1 MAKKMFE
8 VEIRNNG
15 PKGYETAVSLRMPAT
30 WSEFHDALQKAR
42 IKDGRSCGNE
52 LLYVGYDGLQR
63 GMIGRNINLYDLNL
77 LAQRLTAL
85 TPEEN
90 TGMETL
96 LAMEWSRHRGSVS
109 LEHLINLTYNTD
121 VCCLAPQ
128 VSNFQELGAFLYES
142 EMLSKEAMALLDT
155 TEEGSEF
162 RASLLKLM
170 AEQHKEDHG
179 GVFTKRG
186 YAELGGEIKPIYMYQ
201 PGETIYF
208 HRSGAPVVLEV
219 RKGFFND
226 PQYDN
231 DNTAILNLP
240 AIDKDIWQAV
250 EAVDAASVE
259 ECVFRC
265 TDCLIPS
272 LRDAIDEALEDGGLD
287 QVREFAGQLA
297 QKERTWGAA
306 EFIRYKA
313 LLAASGQPSLG
324 NAAQLLEEAEQYELL
339 PEVAETWDYVEL
351 MAREKYPDLPPEL
364 FQTPQAANVGRTM
377 LEEGNATIADYG
389 LLRRKDGQ
397 PLPSFTQEHQSEEVS
412 SPQMVGM

>member
-90 TGMETL
+90 TGMEAL
-96 LAMEWSRHRGSVS
+96 LAMEWSRRRGPVS

-128 VSNFQELGAFLYES
+128 VSNLQELGAFLYEN

-155 TEEGSEF
+155 TEEDSEF
-162 RASLLKLM
+162 RASLLKLLG
-170 AEQHKEDHG
+170 EQHKEDHG

-186 YAELGGEIKPIYMYQ
+186 YAELGGEIRPVYAYQ
-201 PGETIYF
+201 PGETTYF
-208 HRSGAPVVLEV
+208 QRSGAPVVLEV

-231 DNTAILNLP
+231 DKTAILNLP
-240 AIDKDIWQAV
+240 AIDKGVWQAV
-250 EAVDAASVE
+250 EAVEAVSAE
-259 ECVFRC
+259 ECAFHC
-265 TDCLIPS
+265 TECLIPS
-272 LRDAIDEALEDGGLD
+272 LRDTIDEALEDGGLA
-287 QVREFAGQLA
+287 QVNEFARELA
-297 QKERTWGAA
+297 QKKRSW
-306 EFIRYKA
+306 
-313 LLAASGQPSLG
+313 SGQPSLG
-324 NAAQLLEEAEQYELL
+324 DAAQLLEEAEQYELL
-339 PEVAETWDYVEL
+339 PEVAETWDYAEL
-351 MAREKYPDLPPEL
+351 MAREKYPDLPSEL
-364 FQTPQAANVGRTM
+364 FQTPQAAQIGRTM
-377 LEEGNATIADYG
+377 LEEGNGAITEYG
-389 LLRRKDGQ
+389 LIRRTDGR
-397 PLPSFTQEHQSEEVS
+397 PLPVFTGKPQREEFAG
-412 SPQMVGM
+412 PQMTGM

>member
-90 TGMETL
+90 TGMEAL
-96 LAMEWSRHRGSVS
+96 LAMEWSRRRGPVS

-128 VSNFQELGAFLYES
+128 VSNLQELGAFLYEN

-155 TEEGSEF
+155 TEEDSEF
-162 RASLLKLM
+162 RASLLKLLG
-170 AEQHKEDHG
+170 EQHKEDHG

-186 YAELGGEIKPIYMYQ
+186 YAELGGEIRPVYAYQ
-201 PGETIYF
+201 PGETTYF
-208 HRSGAPVVLEV
+208 QRSGAPVVLEV

-231 DNTAILNLP
+231 DKTAILNLP
-240 AIDKDIWQAV
+240 AIDKGVWQAV
-250 EAVDAASVE
+250 EAVEAVSAE
-259 ECVFRC
+259 ECAFHC
-265 TDCLIPS
+265 TECLIPS
-272 LRDAIDEALEDGGLD
+272 LRDTIDEALEDGGLA
-287 QVREFAGQLA
+287 QVNEFARELA
-297 QKERTWGAA
+297 QKKRSWSEA
-306 EFIRYKA
+306 EFVRYKA

-324 NAAQLLEEAEQYELL
+324 DAAQLLEEAEQYELL
-339 PEVAETWDYVEL
+339 PEVAETWDYAEL
-351 MAREKYPDLPPEL
+351 MAREKYPDLPSEL
-364 FQTPQAANVGRTM
+364 FQTPQAAQIGRSM
-377 LEEGNATIADYG
+377 LEEGNGAITEYG
-389 LLRRKDGQ
+389 LIRRTDGR
-397 PLPSFTQEHQSEEVS
+397 PLPVFTGKPQREEFAG
-412 SPQMVGM
+412 PQMTGM

>member
-364 FQTPQAANVGRTM
+364 FQTPQAANVGRPM
-377 LEEGNATIADYG
+377 LEEGNATITDYG

>member
-90 TGMETL
+90 TGMEAL
-96 LAMEWSRHRGSVS
+96 LAMEWSRRRGPVS

-128 VSNFQELGAFLYES
+128 VSNLQELGAFLYES
-142 EMLSKEAMALLDT
+142 EMLSNEAMALLDT
-155 TEEGSEF
+155 MEKGSRFQIE
-162 RASLLKLM
+162 LLKLLG
-170 AEQHKEDHG
+170 EQHKEDHG

-186 YAELGGEIKPIYMYQ
+186 YAELGGEIRPVYAYQ
-201 PGETIYF
+201 PGETTYF
-208 HRSGAPVVLEV
+208 QRSGAPVVLEV

-231 DNTAILNLP
+231 DKTAILNLP
-240 AIDKDIWQAV
+240 AIDKGVRRWKRWRPFPQRSARFTAQSASSPPCGIPSTRLWRT
-250 EAVDAASVE
+250 EAWLKSMSLPVSLPRKSGPGVRQSLSDTRPSWRPAAS
-259 ECVFRC
+259 
-265 TDCLIPS
+265 P
-272 LRDAIDEALEDGGLD
+272 A
-287 QVREFAGQLA
+287 
-297 QKERTWGAA
+297 WG
-306 EFIRYKA
+306 
-313 LLAASGQPSLG
+313 
-324 NAAQLLEEAEQYELL
+324 
-339 PEVAETWDYVEL
+339 
-351 MAREKYPDLPPEL
+351 
-364 FQTPQAANVGRTM
+364 TP
-377 LEEGNATIADYG
+377 
-389 LLRRKDGQ
+389 
-397 PLPSFTQEHQSEEVS
+397 PSFWRRRS
-412 SPQMVGM
+412 SMNCSPRWRKPGTTRS

>member
-90 TGMETL
+90 TGWRLCWQWSGAVTGFCLSGAPHQPDLQYRRL
-96 LAMEWSRHRGSVS
+96 LSGTPKFPIFRS
-109 LEHLINLTYNTD
+109 L
-121 VCCLAPQ
+121 
-128 VSNFQELGAFLYES
+128 GRFLYES

-208 HRSGAPVVLEV
+208 HRSGA
-219 RKGFFND
+219 R
-226 PQYDN
+226 
-231 DNTAILNLP
+231 
-240 AIDKDIWQAV
+240 W
-250 EAVDAASVE
+250 
-259 ECVFRC
+259 CWRC
-265 TDCLIPS
+265 
-272 LRDAIDEALEDGGLD
+272 
-287 QVREFAGQLA
+287 
-297 QKERTWGAA
+297 
-306 EFIRYKA
+306 
-313 LLAASGQPSLG
+313 
-324 NAAQLLEEAEQYELL
+324 
-339 PEVAETWDYVEL
+339 
-351 MAREKYPDLPPEL
+351 AR
-364 FQTPQAANVGRTM
+364 
-377 LEEGNATIADYG
+377 
-389 LLRRKDGQ
+389 
-397 PLPSFTQEHQSEEVS
+397 VS
-412 SPQMVGM
+412 STTHSTTMITPLS